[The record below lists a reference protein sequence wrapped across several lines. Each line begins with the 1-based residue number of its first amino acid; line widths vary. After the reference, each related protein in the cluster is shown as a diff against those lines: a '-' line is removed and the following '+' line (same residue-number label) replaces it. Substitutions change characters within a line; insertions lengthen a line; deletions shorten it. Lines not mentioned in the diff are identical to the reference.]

1 MPDWKAHI
9 RPRLASLRLS
19 PTRENEIVDELAQHL
34 DDRWRDAMAGG
45 ATDDEATRVAL
56 AQLRDDVLVRNLG
69 PLRQAHARLVD
80 HVLEETPVATKR
92 AWLERFAQDVRFGAR
107 MLGRHRGLT
116 FVAVLSLAL
125 AIGANAAVF
134 ALVDAVL
141 LRPLEFAEPERLVL
155 VWEASGS
162 APTQRGNVAPGNYR
176 DWQARSRTLQDI
188 AAFGAVTMNLSGEGD
203 PEQLSGQAVTPNFF
217 DVLGVR
223 PTLGRTFTASDAP
236 GGAAP
241 QVVVVSHRFWHQRFG
256 GRSIVAGTD
265 LLLDGNRVS
274 VVGVMPPGFQ
284 VIDATTDIWL
294 PAMPPADDRGS
305 HYLTVLGRL
314 RSGMSLP
321 QAQTDLDAVTQHIAR
336 DFPKEAHSLRAFV
349 MPLREHL
356 VGKAR
361 PVLFVLFGAVTAV
374 LLIACANVANL
385 LLARASARRAEIAVR
400 TTLGATR
407 ARVVRQLLTES
418 VLLAG
423 LGGLAGLV
431 LAPASFSLLAEL
443 VPPTMLNS
451 ATVSLSLPMFAFTGL
466 VTLATG
472 VGFGV
477 LPAFQITRRTAC
489 DVLRQAGG
497 RSAVAARSGALRGA
511 LVVTEV
517 ALCLVVVVA
526 AALLVQTFTRLRGVE
541 PGFRPDGVLALGIR
555 LPRPV
560 QADFTRRSG
569 FYAQVLERVATVPAV
584 AGAAVTTA
592 APLTWKGGSN
602 GLSID
607 GQAPAPGQSALH
619 RQVSAGYFSVMGMT
633 LRAGRLID
641 ASDGATSLPVAVVNE
656 TMARQFWPGKDAVGK
671 RFKIGPPESPNPW
684 VTIIGVTRDVK
695 NIGLDVPVRAE
706 MYLPYQQVSYNA
718 SFAPAALVVRTSGE
732 PAGLIAAI
740 RRAVTEIDR
749 TQPVSNVKTLEEILT
764 TETATRRVGA
774 SLMGGFAGL
783 SLVLAAVGLYGVL
796 SYTVAQRLPELGL
809 RMALGAQ
816 RIDVL
821 TLVLRYGMNL
831 ALLGC
836 GLGVAASYALTRW
849 MSSLLF
855 EVSPTDMGTFA
866 AVAALLASIALAAC
880 YVPARRA
887 MKADVVGLLR

>member
-34 DDRWRDAMAGG
+34 DDRWREAMAGG
-45 ATDDEATRVAL
+45 AAEDEATRVAL
-56 AQLRDDVLVRNLG
+56 AQLRDDVLVRNLV
-69 PLRQAHARLVD
+69 PLRQAHARHAD
-80 HVLEETPVATKR
+80 HVLDETPVTSKR
-92 AWLERFAQDVRFGAR
+92 AWLERLAQDVRFGAR

-141 LRPLEFAEPERLVL
+141 LRPLGFTEPERLVL
-155 VWEASGS
+155 VWEASDS
-162 APTQRGNVAPGNYR
+162 EPTQRGNVAPGNYR
-176 DWQARSRTLQDI
+176 DWQTRSRTLQEI
-188 AAFGAVTMNLSGEGD
+188 AAFSTMTVNLSGDGD

-223 PTLGRTFTASDAP
+223 PTLGRTFMPSDARD
-236 GGAAP
+236 GAPP
-241 QVVVVSHRFWHQRFG
+241 QVVVVSHRFWQQRFG
-256 GRSIVAGTD
+256 ARSVVAGTD
-265 LLLDGNRVS
+265 LLLDGHRLS
-274 VVGVMPPGFQ
+274 VVGVMPRGFQ
-284 VIDATTDIWL
+284 VIDATADIWL
-294 PAMPPADDRGS
+294 PVMPPTDDRGS
-305 HYLTVLGRL
+305 HYLTVFGRL
-314 RSGMSLP
+314 NAGTSLA
-321 QAQTDLDAVTQHIAR
+321 QAQTDLDALTQHIAR
-336 DFPKEAHSLRAFV
+336 DFPKDAASLRAFV

-361 PVLFVLFGAVTAV
+361 PVLSVLFGAVGAV

-431 LAPASFSLLAEL
+431 LAPATFSLLAEL
-443 VPPTMLNS
+443 VPPAMLNS
-451 ATVSLSLPMFAFTGL
+451 ATVSLSLPMLAFTAL

-472 VGFGV
+472 IGFGV
-477 LPAFQITRRTAC
+477 LPAFQITRRTAF

-497 RSAVAARSGALRGA
+497 RSAVAARRGVLRGA

-526 AALLVQTFTRLRGVE
+526 AALLVQTFTRLRGIE
-541 PGFRPDGVLALGIR
+541 PGFRPEGVLTLGVR
-555 LPRPV
+555 LPRHV
-560 QADFTRRSG
+560 QADFARRSA
-569 FYAQVLERVATVPAV
+569 FYAQVLERLDTMPAV

-607 GQAPAPGQSALH
+607 GQPPQPGQSAVH
-619 RQVSAGYFSVMGMT
+619 RQVSATYFSVMGMS
-633 LRAGRLID
+633 LRAGRVID
-641 ASDGATSLPVAVVNE
+641 DRDGATSLPVAVVNE
-656 TMARQFWPGKDAVGK
+656 TMARQFWPGGNAVGK

-684 VTIIGVTRDVK
+684 VTVIGVTRDVK
-695 NIGLDVPVRAE
+695 NIGLDAPVRAE
-706 MYLPYQQVSYNA
+706 MYLPYRQVSYNA
-718 SFAPAALVVRTSGE
+718 SFAPAALVVRTGGD

-740 RRAVTEIDR
+740 RRAVTEVDP

-774 SLMGGFAGL
+774 WLMGGFAAL
-783 SLVLAAVGLYGVL
+783 SLILAAVGLYGVL
-796 SYTVAQRLPELGL
+796 SYTVSQRLPELGL

-821 TLVLRYGMNL
+821 ALVLRYGMNL

-836 GLGVAASYALTRW
+836 GLGIAASFVLTRW

-855 EVSPTDMGTFA
+855 EVSPTDMVTFA
-866 AVAALLASIALAAC
+866 SVAALLASIALAAC